1 MNNISLKKSF
11 LIYIILLIIS
21 VIFFLYTKHSV
32 GNDSSISEWLINFNG
47 GFTRRGFGGE
57 TAIILAN
64 LLDLSLRK
72 SIFLIQTTLH
82 VFYLILIFFY
92 FRNLK
97 LNILQLFAL
106 YAPIFLLYPIAEIE
120 VLGRKE
126 IILFLFFITV
136 IFFSEKKYPSKIINS
151 QIFFVLPIVILLWE
165 RVVLYIPFF
174 SVILIIKKN
183 LNNFKD
189 TFNKLFIIFFPSIVT
204 FVYVFVTPLSNSGHD
219 LMCNFLII
227 EFGEECYMSANMLVS
242 STIYFDTFSWIHQN
256 ANFEHYLRYII
267 IFIIGF
273 MPLNILILK
282 NNFIKKNNFITK
294 NFKLNI
300 LFLCLYSPSLLLF
313 AYGYDWGRWINIT
326 YTFSILLYFYFLKNS
341 IISNNLNIKNKIWN
355 KVIRKKILI
364 SFMFVMFAFSWNP
377 KTVITG
383 DVASFPGYRIPYKIF
398 KILKN

>member
-165 RVVLYIPFF
+165 QVVLYIPFF
-174 SVILIIKKN
+174 SVILIIKNN

-364 SFMFVMFAFSWNP
+364 SFIFVMFAFSWNP